1 MRRVKFMSNENQLR
15 LEEHVN
21 EFLENKVL
29 VDIKYNIIEGP
40 YFTKYFVLIIY
51 EEWQ

>member
-1 MRRVKFMSNENQLR
+1 MKRVKFMSNENQLT

-21 EFLENKVL
+21 EFLEDKVL
-29 VDIKYNIIEGP
+29 VDIKFNIVEGS
-40 YFTKYFVLIIY
+40 YFTKYFALIIY